1 MIDDLRRKR
10 SLDFFL
16 LLTALTLWVIG
27 IFLVYSATYIHESGP
42 LAGIYKQQILWVVMA
57 LLIVV
62 LIISIPTRYISKGAY
77 IFYGFSLI
85 LLVLAIASGSGV
97 AAKGAERWIMIGG
110 FKIQPSE
117 FAKVGLLL
125 ALAKRLSEKPVSL
138 YDLPTLIVP
147 VLLILVPFALVLKQP
162 DLGTAMV
169 FCVMALPMF
178 YWSKL
183 TLLDVFYIVSP
194 LISLL
199 LSAIPLLLAFNTGVG
214 WGVFEA
220 VPWGLFFIVV
230 IVLLYIFRAPLYI
243 WVGVIAG
250 NIATATVTTVV
261 WGSVLKDYQKMRITS
276 FMNPQADPFG
286 SGYQV
291 IQSKVAIG
299 SGHIFGKGYL
309 QGTQSRL
316 SFLPEQH
323 TDFIFSVLGE
333 QFGLAGCTI
342 VILLFTTLIVRGL
355 LVTSSCRNRFI
366 NLTAIGCI
374 AILGFHTFVNIAMTL
389 GMTPVTGIPLP
400 FLSYGGSFTM
410 TVAILVG
417 LLLNA
422 RVADQDF

>member
-1 MIDDLRRKR
+1 MDDLRRKR
-10 SLDFFL
+10 HFDFPL
-16 LLTALTLWVIG
+16 LLAALALWVFG

-42 LAGIYKQQILWVVMA
+42 LVGIYKQQILWVAMA
-57 LLIVV
+57 LLIVT
-62 LIISIPTRYISKGAY
+62 LIISIPARIIFKGAY
-77 IFYGFSLI
+77 IFYAVSLI
-85 LLVLAIASGSGV
+85 LLVVAIASGV
-97 AAKGAERWIMIGG
+97 TAKGAERWILIGG

-125 ALAKRLSEKPVSL
+125 ALAKHLSERPVSL
-138 YDLPTLIVP
+138 YKPSTFIVP
-147 VLLILVPFALVLKQP
+147 VLLILVPFGLVLKQP
-162 DLGTAMV
+162 DLGTAIV

-178 YWSKL
+178 YWSNL

-199 LSAIPLLLAFNTGVG
+199 LSAIPLLLTFNTGSS

-220 VPWGLFFIVV
+220 VPWGAFFVVV
-230 IVLLYIFRAPLYI
+230 IALLYFTRVPIFI
-243 WVGVIAG
+243 WIGVVGA
-250 NIATATVTTVV
+250 NIATATITTVV
-261 WGSVLKDYQKMRITS
+261 WGSMLKDYQKMRITS

-299 SGHIFGKGYL
+299 SGHVFGKGYL
-309 QGTQSRL
+309 QGTQTRL

-333 QFGLAGCTI
+333 QFGIVGCSL
-342 VILLFTTLIVRGL
+342 VILLFLVLIIRGL
-355 LVTSSCRNRFI
+355 MITHNCRNRFI
-366 NLTAIGCI
+366 NLVAIGSS
-374 AILGFHTFVNIAMTL
+374 AILAFHIFVNIAMTL
-389 GMTPVTGIPLP
+389 GMTPVTGLPLP

-422 RVADQDF
+422 RVTDHDF

>member
-1 MIDDLRRKR
+1 MDDLRRKH
-10 SLDFFL
+10 SLDFVL
-16 LLTALTLWVIG
+16 LLTAVVLWVIG

-57 LLIVV
+57 LMIVI
-62 LIISIPTRYISKGAY
+62 LIISIPARYISKGAY
-77 IFYGFSLI
+77 IFYGASLVM
-85 LLVLAIASGSGV
+85 LVLAIATGSGV

-110 FKIQPSE
+110 LKIQPSE

-178 YWSKL
+178 YWSSLK
-183 TLLDVFYIVSP
+183 LLDVFYIISP

-199 LSAIPLLLAFNTGVG
+199 LSAIPLLLAFNTGTN
-214 WGVFEA
+214 WGVFES
-220 VPWGLFFIVV
+220 VPWGIFFVIVV
-230 IVLLYIFRAPLYI
+230 SLLYIFRAPLYI
-243 WVGVIAG
+243 WIGVIAG
-250 NIATATVTTVV
+250 NIATATATTVV

-333 QFGLAGCTI
+333 QFGLVGCTI
-342 VILLFTTLIVRGL
+342 VVILFSVLIIRGL
-355 LVTSSCRNRFI
+355 MVTYGCRNRFI
-366 NLTAIGCI
+366 NLTAIGCT
-374 AILGFHTFVNIAMTL
+374 AILSFHVFVNIAMTL

-410 TVAILVG
+410 TMAMLVG

>member
-1 MIDDLRRKR
+1 MDDLRRKR
-10 SLDFFL
+10 SLDFLL
-16 LLTALTLWVIG
+16 LLTALALWVIG
-27 IFLVYSATYIHESGP
+27 IFLVYSATYIHETGP
-42 LAGIYKQQILWVVMA
+42 LAGIYRQQILWVVMA

-62 LIISIPTRYISKGAY
+62 LIISIPARYISSAAY
-77 IFYGFSLI
+77 VLYGMSLV
-85 LLVLAIASGSGV
+85 LLVMAIATGSGV
-97 AAKGAERWIMIGG
+97 TAKGAERWIMIGG

-138 YDLPTLIVP
+138 YNLPTLIVP
-147 VLLILVPFALVLKQP
+147 VALILVPFALVLKQP

-183 TLLDVFYIVSP
+183 TLLDVFYIISP
-194 LISLL
+194 LMSLL
-199 LSAIPLLLAFNTGVG
+199 LSAIPLLMAFNTGES
-214 WGVFEA
+214 WGVFES
-220 VPWGLFFIVV
+220 VPWGVFFIIVV
-230 IVLLYIFRAPLYI
+230 ALLYVFRAPLYI
-243 WVGVIAG
+243 WIGVIAG
-250 NIATATVTTVV
+250 NIAMATVTTVV

-333 QFGLAGCTI
+333 QFGLIGCTA
-342 VILLFTTLIVRGL
+342 VIILFSILIVRGL
-355 LVTSSCRNRFI
+355 MVTYNCRNRFI
-366 NLTAIGCI
+366 NLTAIGCT
-374 AILGFHTFVNIAMTL
+374 AILGFHIFVNIAMTL
-389 GMTPVTGIPLP
+389 GMTPVTGLPLP

-410 TVAILVG
+410 TVAVLMG

-422 RVADQDF
+422 RVTDQDF

>member
-1 MIDDLRRKR
+1 MDDLRRKH
-10 SLDFFL
+10 SLDFPL
-16 LLTALTLWVIG
+16 LLAALTLWVIG

-42 LAGIYKQQILWVVMA
+42 LAGIYKQQIIWVVMA

-62 LIISIPTRYISKGAY
+62 LIISIPARYVAKSAY
-77 IFYGFSLI
+77 VIYGLSLC
-85 LLVLAIASGSGV
+85 LLVLVIVSGTGV
-97 AAKGAERWIMIGG
+97 TAKGAERWVMIGG
-110 FKIQPSE
+110 VKIQPSE

-138 YDLPTLIVP
+138 YNLSTLIVP
-147 VLLILVPFALVLKQP
+147 VILILVPFALVLKQP

-169 FCVMALPMF
+169 FCVIALPMF
-178 YWSKL
+178 YWSNL

-199 LSAIPLLLAFNTGVG
+199 LSAIPLLLAFNTGVS

-220 VPWGLFFIVV
+220 LPWGVFFVAV
-230 IVLLYIFRAPLYI
+230 IVLLYITRASMLMWI
-243 WVGVIAG
+243 GVVAG
-250 NIATATVTTVV
+250 NILTATITTVV

-333 QFGLAGCTI
+333 QFGLVGCAL
-342 VILLFTTLIVRGL
+342 VIALFLFLIIRGL
-355 LVTSSCRNRFI
+355 LVTYSCRNRFI
-366 NLTAIGCI
+366 NLTAIGCT
-374 AILGFHTFVNIAMTL
+374 AILGFHAFINIAMTL
-389 GMTPVTGIPLP
+389 GMTPVTGLPLP

-410 TVAILVG
+410 TVAIMVG

-422 RVADQDF
+422 RVTDQDF

>member
-1 MIDDLRRKR
+1 MDDLRRRR
-10 SLDFFL
+10 SLDFSL
-16 LLTALTLWVIG
+16 LLTAIALWVIG

-57 LLIVV
+57 LLIVI
-62 LIISIPTRYISKGAY
+62 LIISIPARYISNCAY
-77 IFYGFSLI
+77 ILYGLSLI
-85 LLVLAIASGSGV
+85 MLILAIATGSGV

-138 YDLPTLIVP
+138 YNLPTLIVP

-183 TLLDVFYIVSP
+183 TLLDVFYIISP

-199 LSAIPLLLAFNTGVG
+199 LSAIPLLLAFNTGES
-214 WGVFEA
+214 WGVFES
-220 VPWGLFFIVV
+220 VPWGIFFIIV
-230 IVLLYIFRAPLYI
+230 ILLLYIFRAPLYI
-243 WVGVIAG
+243 WIGVIAG
-250 NIATATVTTVV
+250 NITTATVTTVV

-333 QFGLAGCTI
+333 QFGLVGCTI
-342 VILLFTTLIVRGL
+342 VIILFSILIVRGL
-355 LVTSSCRNRFI
+355 LVTYNCRNRFI
-366 NLTAIGCI
+366 NLTAVGCT

-410 TVAILVG
+410 TVAVLVG

-422 RVADQDF
+422 RVTDQDF

>member
-1 MIDDLRRKR
+1 MEDLRSRR
-10 SLDFFL
+10 SLDFIL
-16 LLTALTLWVIG
+16 LLTALALWVIG

-57 LLIVV
+57 LLIVI
-62 LIISIPTRYISKGAY
+62 LIISIPARYISKGAY
-77 IFYGFSLI
+77 VFYGLSLVM
-85 LLVLAIASGSGV
+85 LVLAIASGSGV
-97 AAKGAERWIMIGG
+97 TAKGAERWILVGG

-199 LSAIPLLLAFNTGVG
+199 LSAIPLLLTFNTDKS
-214 WGVFEA
+214 WGVFAA
-220 VPWGLFFIVV
+220 VPWGLFFLVVV
-230 IVLLYIFRAPLYI
+230 ILLYIFRAPLYI
-243 WVGVIAG
+243 WIGVIAG
-250 NIATATVTTVV
+250 NIATATATTVV

-333 QFGLAGCTI
+333 QFGLVGCSLV
-342 VILLFTTLIVRGL
+342 VILFAILMIKGL
-355 LVTSSCRNRFI
+355 MVTYSCRNRFI

-422 RVADQDF
+422 RVTDQDF

>member
-1 MIDDLRRKR
+1 MDDLRRKR
-10 SLDFFL
+10 SLDFPF

-62 LIISIPTRYISKGAY
+62 LVISIPARYLARSAY
-77 IFYGFSLI
+77 VLYGMSLI
-85 LLVLAIASGSGV
+85 MLVLVIASSSGLT
-97 AAKGAERWIMIGG
+97 AKGAERWIMIGG
-110 FKIQPSE
+110 MKIQPSE

-138 YDLPTLIVP
+138 YNLTTLIVP
-147 VLLILVPFALVLKQP
+147 VILILVPFALVLKQP
-162 DLGTAMV
+162 DMGTAMV

-178 YWSKL
+178 YWSRL
-183 TLLDVFYIVSP
+183 TLLDVFYVVSP

-199 LSAIPLLLAFNTGVG
+199 LSAIPLLLAFNTGES

-220 VPWGLFFIVV
+220 VPWGLFFVVV
-230 IVLLYIFRAPLYI
+230 IVLLYFTRAPLFI
-243 WVGVIAG
+243 WIGVIIG
-250 NIATATVTTVV
+250 NIMTATITTVV
-261 WGSVLKDYQKMRITS
+261 WSSVLRDYQKMRITS

-286 SGYQV
+286 AGYQV

-333 QFGLAGCTI
+333 QFGLVGCSV
-342 VILLFTTLIVRGL
+342 VILLFSVLIVRGL
-355 LVTSSCRNRFI
+355 LVIYSCRNRFI
-366 NLTAIGCI
+366 NLVAVGCT
-374 AILGFHTFVNIAMTL
+374 AILGFHIFINIAMTL
-389 GMTPVTGIPLP
+389 GMTPVTGLPLP
-400 FLSYGGSFTM
+400 FLSYGGSFTV

-422 RVADQDF
+422 RVSDQDF